1 MNIDTFIKSKEVLK
15 LIQKGKDQ
23 TYLSPDEIND
33 VLPASIISPS
43 EIDKLMAEI
52 IKNQIEVKFEEAEE
66 EEEGIKFD
74 GTEIIE
80 EALSKEE
87 KAELRSASTDPVK
100 LYLKR
105 MGSVALLTREGE
117 VEIAKEIEEGE
128 KENANTSGKS
138 RVLKSQ
144 NRLRVGSCCHKKT
157 KYCTWL

>member
-33 VLPASIISPS
+33 VLPASIISSS

-52 IKNQIEVKFEEAEE
+52 IKNQIEVKFEEVEE

-80 EALSKEE
+80 EALSKRR
-87 KAELRSASTDPVK
+87 K
-100 LYLKR
+100 
-105 MGSVALLTREGE
+105 G
-117 VEIAKEIEEGE
+117 
-128 KENANTSGKS
+128 
-138 RVLKSQ
+138 
-144 NRLRVGSCCHKKT
+144 
-157 KYCTWL
+157 